1 MLPIKMLAAYSST
14 GRKFMSV
21 FVPFLS
27 LHCMIRLVNKCIFL
41 ALELMK
47 TITKCLVIC

>member
-1 MLPIKMLAAYSST
+1 MLPRKMLTAYSST
-14 GRKFMSV
+14 GMKFILL

-27 LHCMIRLVNKCIFL
+27 LHYMFRLMDKCIFM

-47 TITKCLVIC
+47 TIGQCLVIC

>member
-1 MLPIKMLAAYSST
+1 MKMLTAYSST
-14 GRKFMSV
+14 RKKFTL

-41 ALELMK
+41 ALEPMK
-47 TITKCLVIC
+47 IITESLVSC

>member
-1 MLPIKMLAAYSST
+1 MPPTKMLTAYSST
-14 GRKFMSV
+14 GMKLMLL

-27 LHCMIRLVNKCIFL
+27 LHCMFRLMNKCIFM

-47 TITKCLVIC
+47 TISQRLVIC

>member
-1 MLPIKMLAAYSST
+1 VLLIKMLTAYSST
-14 GRKFMSV
+14 GKKFML

-41 ALELMK
+41 ALKPMK
-47 TITKCLVIC
+47 TINECLVI